1 MDVRRAGVGDA
12 ECISALNAEIQE
24 IHRKALPDLFK
35 PAEEGVFP
43 AEQVREFMD
52 DPDMFFWVA
61 EEDGTPVGFCFAT
74 IQRREENTFR
84 YAMEILAV
92 EAIGERE
99 AARSQGVGKKLMEA
113 AVTLARAQGIHRVML
128 DVWSF
133 NTRAHA
139 FYDEFGFRNCI
150 ERMWLEG

>member
-35 PAEEGVFP
+35 PAEGGVFP
-43 AEQVREFMD
+43 AEQVRELME
-52 DPDMFFWVA
+52 DPDIFFWVA
-61 EEDGTPVGFCFAT
+61 EEDGEAIGFCFAA

-84 YAMEILAV
+84 YAMEMLVV
-92 EAIGERE
+92 EAIGVSE
-99 AARSQGVGKKLMEA
+99 AARSKGVGKKLMEA
-113 AVTLARAQGIHRVML
+113 AVALARERGIRRVML

-133 NTRAHA
+133 NARAHA
-139 FYDEFGFRNCI
+139 FYEELGFHNCT
-150 ERMWLEG
+150 ERMWLEV